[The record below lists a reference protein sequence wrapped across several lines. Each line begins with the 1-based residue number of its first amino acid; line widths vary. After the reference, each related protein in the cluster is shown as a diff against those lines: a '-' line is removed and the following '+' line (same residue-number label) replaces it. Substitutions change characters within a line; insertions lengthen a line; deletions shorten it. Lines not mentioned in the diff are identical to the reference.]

1 LILWSFSACSDW
13 PDLCT
18 SKVETIEPAE
28 GERMTP
34 TPRKKIVIAHSVRPD
49 APQHEVQTNKALARW
64 LAQILGCKFGGS
76 FEADKHRGRDLYLL
90 PTQTIVGAAHAEE
103 LGISGPDDLWGGFVE
118 HDFIC
123 TKAISHG
130 LRSHLAHAPP
140 GWSPLFSE
148 RVRNVVLDGL
158 SVFALEDARPAAEHL
173 LYAGPIRIKPIHACA
188 GRGQEVIKSLDAF
201 DEILARPDA
210 EKLFSEGVVLEQD
223 LSKVVTHSVGQSF
236 IGGKVLSYCGEQYLT
251 KDGQG
256 EEVYGGSNLL
266 VVQGGYEALLAL
278 DLPEDVRLAIE
289 QAQVFDS
296 AADEAYPRFFASRR
310 NYDIAQGLDSSG
322 NPRSGVLEQS
332 WRMGGASSAEV
343 AALQSFVNDPGM
355 RAIRVS
361 SVETYID
368 QALPADAIE
377 VYRGPAENSEF
388 LLKYVTVESYDG

>member
-1 LILWSFSACSDW
+1 M
-13 PDLCT
+13 
-18 SKVETIEPAE
+18 E
-28 GERMTP
+28 GGRMTP
-34 TPRKKIVIAHSVRPD
+34 TPSRKIVVAHSVRPD

-76 FEADKHRGRDLYLL
+76 YDPDKHRGRELYLL
-90 PTQTIVGAAHAEE
+90 PTQTIVGTASAQQ
-103 LGISGPDDLWGGFVE
+103 LGIKGPEDLWGGFVE

-130 LRSHLAHAPP
+130 LRSHLAHAPQ

-173 LYAGPIRIKPIHACA
+173 LYSGPIRMKPVHACA

-201 DEILARPDA
+201 DEILSRPDIA
-210 EKLFSEGVVLEQD
+210 KQFSEGVVLEQD
-223 LSKVVTHSVGQSF
+223 LSDVVTHSVGQSF
-236 IGGKVLSYCGEQYLT
+236 IGDKVLSYCGDQYLT
-251 KDGQG
+251 KDAHG
-256 EEVYGGSNLL
+256 EDVYGGSNLL
-266 VVQGGYEALLAL
+266 VVQGGYEELLAL
-278 DLPEDVRLAIE
+278 ELPDDVRLAIE

-296 AADEAYPRFFASRR
+296 AADEAYPRFYASRR
-310 NYDIAQGLDSSG
+310 NYDIAQGLDSNG
-322 NPRSGVLEQS
+322 KNRSGVLEQS

-368 QALPADAIE
+368 QPLPADAIE

-388 LLKYVTVESYDG
+388 LLKYVTVKSYDG

>member
-1 LILWSFSACSDW
+1 M
-13 PDLCT
+13 
-18 SKVETIEPAE
+18 E

-34 TPRKKIVIAHSVRPD
+34 TPRRKIVVAHSVRPD

-76 FEADKHRGRDLYLL
+76 YDAEKHQGRDLYLL
-90 PTQTIVGAAHAEE
+90 PTQTIVGPASAHA
-103 LGISGPDDLWGGFVE
+103 LGIKGPEDLWGGFVE

-130 LRSHLAHAPP
+130 LRSHLALAPQ

-173 LYAGPIRIKPIHACA
+173 LYNGPIRLKPVHACA

-201 DEILARPDA
+201 DDILARPDI
-210 EKLFSEGVVLEQD
+210 EKQFSEGVVLEQD
-223 LSKVVTHSVGQSF
+223 LSDVVTHSVGQSF
-236 IGGKVLSYCGEQYLT
+236 IGDKVLSYCGDQYLT
-251 KDGQG
+251 KDAHG

-266 VVQGGYEALLAL
+266 VVQGDYDELLKL
-278 DLPEDVRLAIE
+278 NLPDDVRLAIE
-289 QAQVFDS
+289 QAQVFDA
-296 AADEAYPRFFASRR
+296 AADEAYPRFYASRR
-310 NYDIAQGLDSSG
+310 NYDIAQGLDSNGKS
-322 NPRSGVLEQS
+322 RSGVLEQS

-368 QALPADAIE
+368 QPLPADAIE

-388 LLKYVTVESYDG
+388 LLKYVTVKSYDG

>member
-1 LILWSFSACSDW
+1 M
-13 PDLCT
+13 
-18 SKVETIEPAE
+18 E
-28 GERMTP
+28 GDRMTP
-34 TPRKKIVIAHSVRPD
+34 TPRRKIVVAHSVRPD
-49 APQHEVQTNKALARW
+49 APQHEVQTNKSLARW
-64 LAQILGCKFGGS
+64 LAQISGFKFGGS
-76 FEADKHRGRDLYLL
+76 YEAAKHKGRDLYLL
-90 PTQTIVGAAHAEE
+90 PTQTIVGADQARE
-103 LGISGPDDLWGGFVE
+103 LGIKGPDDLWGGFVE

-130 LRSHLAHAPP
+130 LRSHQAHAPQ

-158 SVFALEDARPAAEHL
+158 SVFALADARPAAEHL
-173 LYAGPIRIKPIHACA
+173 LYSGPIRLKPIHACA

-201 DEILARPDA
+201 DEVLARPEA
-210 EKLFSEGVVLEQD
+210 AKLFSDGVVLEQD
-223 LSKVVTHSVGQSF
+223 LSDVVTHSVGQSF
-236 IGGKVLSYCGEQYLT
+236 IGNRVLSYCGDQYLT
-251 KDGQG
+251 KDAHG

-266 VVQGGYEALLAL
+266 VVQGGYDELLTL
-278 DLPEDVRLAIE
+278 DLPDDVRLAIE
-289 QAQVFDS
+289 QAQVFDN
-296 AADEAYPRFFASRR
+296 AANEAYPRFYASRR
-310 NYDIAQGLDSSG
+310 NYDIAQGRDSNG
-322 NPRSGVLEQS
+322 KTRSGVLEQS

-388 LLKYVTVESYDG
+388 LLKYVTVKSYDG

>member
-1 LILWSFSACSDW
+1 M
-13 PDLCT
+13 
-18 SKVETIEPAE
+18 E
-28 GERMTP
+28 GGRMTP
-34 TPRKKIVIAHSVRPD
+34 TPSRKIVVAHSVRPD

-76 FEADKHRGRDLYLL
+76 YDPDKHRGRELYLL
-90 PTQTIVGAAHAEE
+90 PTQTIVGTASAQQ
-103 LGISGPDDLWGGFVE
+103 LGIKGPEDLWGGFVE

-130 LRSHLAHAPP
+130 LRSHLAHAPQ

-173 LYAGPIRIKPIHACA
+173 LYSGPIRMKPVHACA

-201 DEILARPDA
+201 DEILSRPDIA
-210 EKLFSEGVVLEQD
+210 KQFSEGVVLEQD
-223 LSKVVTHSVGQSF
+223 LSDVVTHSVGQSF
-236 IGGKVLSYCGEQYLT
+236 IGDKVLSYCGDQYLT
-251 KDGQG
+251 KDAHG
-256 EEVYGGSNLL
+256 EDVYGGSNLL
-266 VVQGGYEALLAL
+266 VVQGGYEELLAL
-278 DLPEDVRLAIE
+278 ELPDDVRLAIE

-296 AADEAYPRFFASRR
+296 AADEAYPRFYASRR
-310 NYDIAQGLDSSG
+310 NYDIVQGLDSNG
-322 NPRSGVLEQS
+322 KNRSGVLEQS

-368 QALPADAIE
+368 QPLPADAIE

-388 LLKYVTVESYDG
+388 LLKYVTVKSYDG